1 MPATRR
7 LLSRSSTLAVLLA
20 SAAQAQSNEPVPL
33 VLEDMVVTAAGFEQ
47 RVEDAPASI
56 TVIEGEDL
64 RRKSYRDL
72 GDAVRDVE
80 GVTVNGGANETDIS
94 IRGMPADYTLIMVD
108 GKRQSA
114 RESRVNGNSGYEQS
128 FVPPAAAIER
138 IEVVRGPMSSLYG
151 SDAIGGVINV
161 ITRKVAPEWGGSIGY
176 DYSARQHS
184 AEGNAGQTSFYLSG
198 PLKEDLLGLQAW
210 GRYLD
215 RQADDDLE
223 QTNGHSKADHR
234 DLTTRLSFTPTID
247 HDILLEA
254 GVTRLKNGDGLSAN
268 WATRE
273 QENNRDHWS
282 LSHQGR
288 WGWATSDVALYQ
300 ETTSRE
306 GKATPDQ
313 TDIYG
318 RKPEIRNRVL
328 DAKLVVPTAHNV
340 STVGLQW
347 QENQVT
353 DWNQGLGDRVNR
365 EFKVTQRALF
375 AENEWSVTD
384 DFALTTGL
392 RLDDHEEYG
401 NHFSPRVYGV
411 WRAHPQWTFKGGI
424 ARGFKAPELRAVVA
438 DYAYLRRNRF
448 VMFGNPDLKPE
459 TSTNYEVSALWSN
472 RADLSAGVTL
482 FYNDFQDKL
491 STVTTDQ
498 LWNGYIIMDRV
509 NVDKAVIRGVELT
522 GQWDINDAFL
532 VKGNYT
538 YTDSEQKSGAN
549 AGAPLALTPERK
561 ANLRGEWRVNDRAQ
575 AWAAVSYYG
584 EETGNTIT
592 AESAPG
598 YTTADIGGSFD
609 VTHALTLNASLNNL
623 TDKRL
628 DDETYGTV
636 NYGRTLW
643 MGATYNF

>member
-20 SAAQAQSNEPVPL
+20 GAAQAQTNEPAAL
-33 VLEDMVVTAAGFEQ
+33 VLEDMVVTASGFEQ

-56 TVIEGEDL
+56 TVIDGEDL

-234 DLTTRLSFTPTID
+234 DLTTRLSFTPTLD

-300 ETTSRE
+300 ETSSRE

-411 WRAHPQWTFKGGI
+411 WRANEQWTLKGGI

-491 STVTTDQ
+491 STVTTDNR
-498 LWNGYIIMDRV
+498 WNGYIIMDRV

-522 GQWDINDAFL
+522 GQWDITDSVL

-538 YTDSEQKSGAN
+538 YTDSEQKTGAN

-584 EETGNTIT
+584 EETGNTLT
-592 AESAPG
+592 AETAPG
-598 YTTADIGGSFD
+598 YTTADIGGSYD
-609 VTHALTLNASLNNL
+609 LTHALTLNASLNNL